1 MGIFKAL
8 YLIPELVCLSGAV
21 AADVRCRGRGV
32 NAFSV
37 LKNRYKQL
45 AQMVIRDGFALPS
58 VLRIKDFER
67 LCFVNRFVIDAK
79 QVGNGFAAVVVI
91 DSVYFFIVRVC
102 DFSRIL
108 ADFDFR
114 LDDAILFRGHELI
127 YASENRVAF
136 GGDEAF
142 ADAESVDFR
151 SLADDVA
158 DDIFIER
165 IGYDDF
171 TFRQA
176 LADERGADFLC
187 EIGDIAG
194 IDAHAEIPDALRHK
208 NLLKCANRVRQ
219 SAFHDVV
226 GVDQQGRIVRI
237 NPAVRFKGFIFAVEH
252 LHP

>member
-1 MGIFKAL
+1 MMSGLFAKHFLLNVPKLLGKIHIISMGIFKAL

-102 DFSRIL
+102 DFSRFSLIL
-108 ADFDFR
+108 IFGSMTPF
-114 LDDAILFRGHELI
+114 F
-127 YASENRVAF
+127 SVAT
-136 GGDEAF
+136 
-142 ADAESVDFR
+142 
-151 SLADDVA
+151 SLYTPPKT
-158 DDIFIER
+158 
-165 IGYDDF
+165 GSL
-171 TFRQA
+171 
-176 LADERGADFLC
+176 LAVMRRRRRRKRRF
-187 EIGDIAG
+187 
-194 IDAHAEIPDALRHK
+194 P
-208 NLLKCANRVRQ
+208 LL
-219 SAFHDVV
+219 
-226 GVDQQGRIVRI
+226 G
-237 NPAVRFKGFIFAVEH
+237 
-252 LHP
+252 